1 MGAARA
7 DAEAVLGSYERC
19 VLLGHVEVLRMLS
32 TLFYVGLDAVGIP
45 RAARLLRRAGT
56 ILCYHNVV
64 TDGGAGESAT
74 PDVHMPLARFEAQVR
89 WLAWHCEIV
98 PLRELVQRVERG
110 EQRSTKIVGASVV
123 LDDGTV
129 DLGPGRLRPDENAVV
144 GRVIDD

>member
-1 MGAARA
+1 MQALRILSSRFYGA
-7 DAEAVLGSYERC
+7 
-19 VLLGHVEVLRMLS
+19 
-32 TLFYVGLDAVGIP
+32 LDALGIP
-45 RAARLLRRAGT
+45 RAARLLRRGGT

-64 TDGGAGESAT
+64 PDGTGGDSAT
-74 PDVHMPLARFEAQVR
+74 PGLHMPLARFESQVR
-89 WLAWHCEIV
+89 WLARHYEIV

>member
-1 MGAARA
+1 
-7 DAEAVLGSYERC
+7 
-19 VLLGHVEVLRMLS
+19 MLFRS
-32 TLFYVGLDAVGIP
+32 
-45 RAARLLRRAGT
+45 
-56 ILCYHNVV
+56 
-64 TDGGAGESAT
+64 
-74 PDVHMPLARFEAQVR
+74 RFEAQVR

-98 PLRELVQRVERG
+98 PLRKLVQRVERG